1 MLPRAGFLTDG
12 QSKANLVV
20 TVDIDSKPKSTK
32 FVSGP
37 QNHHLDYS
45 CEGVTMRISLPDDD
59 DAAAAYN
66 ALTGTRVSVT
76 IDTDASGGLYD
87 TAGNAAV
94 PIIDRALA
102 AGRAQLDRRAI
113 ATKVDGVEMKVE
125 SVGAKV
131 GSASNKTQ
139 DLVLNLKS
147 DVSDVKT
154 DVSDVK
160 SHLDALNQSNAETKG
175 AIASLTSMVAIL
187 LQANGVEP
195 GRFPSCPGP
204 ALYSFARHIKGGV
217 PRGAATPVAAA
228 TAAVC
233 AGKCLEA
240 PACTAFS
247 FSAGD
252 GCRLAT
258 RDLGTDYDF
267 TVRSRLHVRLTECT
281 K

>member
-1 MLPRAGFLTDG
+1 
-12 QSKANLVV
+12 
-20 TVDIDSKPKSTK
+20 
-32 FVSGP
+32 
-37 QNHHLDYS
+37 
-45 CEGVTMRISLPDDD
+45 
-59 DAAAAYN
+59 
-66 ALTGTRVSVT
+66 
-76 IDTDASGGLYD
+76 
-87 TAGNAAV
+87 
-94 PIIDRALA
+94 
-102 AGRAQLDRRAI
+102 
-113 ATKVDGVEMKVE
+113 MKVE
-125 SVGAKV
+125 SVSAKV

-147 DVSDVKT
+147 DVSDVKTDVSDVKT